1 MPRGTAHAADRS
13 APLRGGPVPALLPTG
28 LAAVGENDRA
38 VRDAEFSRYFTERS
52 RGVRATA
59 YLLCGDWQRAEDLLQ
74 AAMLKVYLA
83 WPRLTNRDL
92 LDAYTRRVL
101 VRTFLD
107 ENRRLWRR
115 RERCAAE
122 VPDGTVHRDDEVEHR
137 MILWS
142 VLATLPA
149 RQRAVLVLRYWN
161 DLTVAET
168 ARVLGCS
175 QGAVKSHVGRA
186 LTRLRARLSDHFPE
200 LAATTERRRS

>member
-1 MPRGTAHAADRS
+1 MTGGTAQADDRP
-13 APLRGGPVPALLPTG
+13 APLRGGLVPALLPTG
-28 LAAVGENDRA
+28 VAMVGENNR
-38 VRDAEFSRYFTERS
+38 VTRDSEFSRYFTEAS

-74 AAMLKVYLA
+74 TAMLKVYLA
-83 WPRLTNRDL
+83 WPRLANRDL
-92 LDAYTRRVL
+92 LDGYTRRVL

-115 RERCAAE
+115 RERSTTE
-122 VPDGTVHRDDEVEHR
+122 VPDNTVHPGDEAEHR
-137 MILWS
+137 MILRS

-161 DLTVAET
+161 DLSVAET

-186 LTRLRARLSDHFPE
+186 LARLRSQLSDHFPE
-200 LAATTERRRS
+200 LAAISERRRP